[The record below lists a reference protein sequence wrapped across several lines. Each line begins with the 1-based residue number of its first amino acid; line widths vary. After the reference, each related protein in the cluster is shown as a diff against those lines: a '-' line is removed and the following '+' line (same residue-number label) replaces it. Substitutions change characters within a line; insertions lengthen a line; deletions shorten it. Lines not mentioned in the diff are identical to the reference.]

1 MSYATLMVYLNVDCV
16 SKQLI
21 GVAAKLAEKFSAKLI
36 GVSALAIMPPVAAE
50 GVVIV
55 DNASEF
61 DIALMKAKL
70 ADAENKFRTAAGA
83 GLQIEWR
90 AALELPTDTL
100 IREARCAD
108 LILLEKKQVFGRYV
122 QGRQRRS
129 GNSGSRASDPGG
141 ACRRKIPSSGACC
154 HRMEGHTRGEAGGG
168 GCIAVPP

>member
-1 MSYATLMVYLNVDCV
+1 MSYATLMVYLNVDRV

-21 GVAAKLAEKFSAKLI
+21 GVAAELAEKFSAKLI

-50 GVVIV
+50 GFVIV

-61 DIALMKAKL
+61 DIAQMKAKL
-70 ADAENKFRTAAGA
+70 ADAENKFRTAVGA

-100 IREARCAD
+100 DQRSTMCRFDPAR
-108 LILLEKKQVFGRYV
+108 KKQVFGRYV

-129 GNSGSRASDPGG
+129 GNSGGRASDPGG
-141 ACRRKIPSSGACC
+141 ACHRKIPSSGACC